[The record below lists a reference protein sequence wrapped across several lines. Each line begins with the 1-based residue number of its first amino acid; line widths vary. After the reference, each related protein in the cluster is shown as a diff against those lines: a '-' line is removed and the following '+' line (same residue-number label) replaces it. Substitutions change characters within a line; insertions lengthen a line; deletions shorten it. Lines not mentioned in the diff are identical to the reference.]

1 MKATH
6 KAVNLITDV
15 GLMNSSYVVE
25 EVKKVI
31 QELMIATCSSSTI
44 DSMKYWENVDKHIEK
59 LKKRIWTE

>member
-6 KAVNLITDV
+6 KAVSLITDV

-25 EVKKVI
+25 EVQKVI
-31 QELMIATCSSSTI
+31 QELMLVTCSSAAI

-59 LKKRIWTE
+59 LKKKIWIE